1 MLEFFYFADEGAAH
15 DDAIGKGRDLTG
27 IVGCGNAES
36 HGYGLLGFLFE
47 RAHVAFNGICILQL
61 CPGDPGNRHIIN
73 ESAGAFDHFGFSRRS
88 ARRREKKDQARAFR
102 RGGLL
107 QRAGFF
113 RRHVRNNDSI
123 HSGLNRFITEF
134 LFSHCHNGV
143 VIGHQD
149 KRHLGF
155 GPQGSNGPQ
164 NAA

>member
-1 MLEFFYFADEGAAH
+1 MT
-15 DDAIGKGRDLTG
+15 AIGKSRDLTG

-36 HGYGLLGFLFE
+36 HGYGLLGFLLE
-47 RAHVAFNGICILQL
+47 RAHVAFNGICILQFR
-61 CPGDPGNRHIIN
+61 PGDSGNGHIIN
-73 ESAGAFDHFGFSRRS
+73 ESAGAFDDFGFSRRS
-88 ARRREKKDQARAFR
+88 ARRREKKDQARAFC

-123 HSGLNRFITEF
+123 HSGLNRFMTEF

-143 VIGHQD
+143 VIGHQNE
-149 KRHLGF
+149 RYLGF
-155 GPQGSNGPQ
+155 GSQGFDGPQ